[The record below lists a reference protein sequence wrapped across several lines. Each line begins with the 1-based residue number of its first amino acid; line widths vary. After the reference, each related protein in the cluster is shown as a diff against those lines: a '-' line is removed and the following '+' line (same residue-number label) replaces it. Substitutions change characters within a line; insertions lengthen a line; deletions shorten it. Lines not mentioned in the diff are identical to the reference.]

1 VAQLD
6 FYVILGV
13 ERSATVSQ
21 VKQAYKRLARRYH
34 PDINP
39 GDRESEAFFRLVTR
53 AYETLC
59 DPGRRQDY
67 DVNGIPASSRPASTV
82 EFQGFDF
89 SSAGS
94 DASVSFDELFSD
106 VFQKAAEL
114 RNPAPG
120 EPEQGSDLYGEVS
133 FLFEEAIAGG
143 ERRLTVN
150 RLELCEACS
159 GSGRRRSTELR
170 CSRCQGA
177 GSTRWRRGHM
187 VFSKSCAFCGGTGLL
202 TTRPCSACGES
213 GIVTL
218 QEDITIQIPPGVS
231 DGSRLRIESKGNAG
245 RLGGRP
251 GDLYI
256 TVKVSP
262 HRFLRREGNNLFLT
276 LPVAI
281 HEAALGVE
289 LDVPTLEGDV
299 KLRIPPGTQ
308 SGQYF
313 KIKSRGVPSLQ
324 SGARGDLVIEVNV
337 VTPPV
342 TDDRSKE
349 LLKEFGRIHSNDV
362 RKALFEE

>member
-1 VAQLD
+1 MEQLD

-67 DVNGIPASSRPASTV
+67 DVNGIPVSSQPSSTV

-94 DASVSFDELFSD
+94 DTSVSFDELFSD
-106 VFQKAAEL
+106 VFQEAAEL

-120 EPEQGSDLYGEVS
+120 ESEQGSDLYGEVS

-143 ERRLTVN
+143 ERRLTVT
-150 RLELCEACS
+150 RLDVCEGCS

-187 VFSKSCAFCGGTGLL
+187 VFSKSCTFCEGTGVL
-202 TTRPCSACGES
+202 TSRPCSTCSES

-218 QEDITIQIPPGVS
+218 HEDITIQIPPGVS

-256 TVKVSP
+256 SVKVSP
-262 HRFLRREGNNLFLT
+262 HRFLRRDGRDLLLT

-281 HEAALGVE
+281 HEAALGADI
-289 LDVPTLEGDV
+289 DVPTLEGNV
-299 KLRIPPGTQ
+299 KLRVPPGTQ
-308 SGQYF
+308 SGQRF

-324 SGARGDLVIEVNV
+324 SGARGDLLIEVNV

-342 TDDRSKE
+342 KDDRSKE

-362 RKALFEE
+362 RKELFEE

>member
-1 VAQLD
+1 MDQLD

-13 ERSATVSQ
+13 ERSATVSE

-67 DVNGIPASSRPASTV
+67 DVNGIPSSSRPASAV

-89 SSAGS
+89 SSGS
-94 DASVSFDELFSD
+94 DPSVSFDELFSD
-106 VFQKAAEL
+106 VFQEAAEL
-114 RNPAPG
+114 RNRVPG
-120 EPEQGSDLYGEVS
+120 EPEQGSDLHGEVS

-143 ERRLTVN
+143 ERRLKVT
-150 RLELCEACS
+150 RLDLCEGCG
-159 GSGRRRSTELR
+159 GSGRRRSRELR
-170 CSRCQGA
+170 CTRCQGA

-187 VFSKSCAFCGGTGLL
+187 VFSKVCAFCSGTGLL

-213 GIVTL
+213 GIVTRS
-218 QEDITIQIPPGVS
+218 EDITIQVPPGVS
-231 DGSRLRIESKGNAG
+231 DGSRLRIEAKGNSG

-262 HRFLRREGNNLFLT
+262 HRFLRRDGKNLFLT

-289 LDVPTLEGDV
+289 LDVPTLEGTV
-299 KLRIPPGTQ
+299 RLRIPPGTQ

-324 SGARGDLVIEVNV
+324 SDVRGDLVIEVNV